1 MSKLVHLD
9 TNSVWQLKTLQR
21 ATSIRIKKK
30 KKSIVSVNKRSR
42 LWRIGQKL
50 PGLTNHNS
58 SCFSRMHRLGCMK
71 QTNNKTFIPW
81 VRYCICD
88 TLHGAV
94 SCQGLFFSFFFLQKL
109 ILLLLRQ
116 KSFRLSLL
124 QRGVPVES
132 RGWDISLR
140 LALEVPCDRI
150 CFQGE
155 GTAHSG
161 GDFPH
166 QPRPLSPG
174 SPSHCLLNITL
185 SRLVVAAFFSRVAY
199 FPFELPF
206 TSLFYIW
213 YMQIW
218 HLLSP

>member
-21 ATSIRIKKK
+21 ATSIRIKKE
-30 KKSIVSVNKRSR
+30 KSIVSVNECSR
-42 LWRIGQKL
+42 LRRIGQKL
-50 PGLTNHNS
+50 PGLINHNS
-58 SCFSRMHRLGCMK
+58 SCFSRMHKLGCMK
-71 QTNNKTFIPW
+71 QTNNKTFIPR
-81 VRYCICD
+81 VRYLWHTPCCCK
-88 TLHGAV
+88 LSGP
-94 SCQGLFFSFFFLQKL
+94 FFFFFLQKI

-124 QRGVPVES
+124 QRGVPVDS

-155 GTAHSG
+155 GTACSG

-185 SRLVVAAFFSRVAY
+185 SRLVAAFFSRVAY
-199 FPFELPF
+199 FPFELSF